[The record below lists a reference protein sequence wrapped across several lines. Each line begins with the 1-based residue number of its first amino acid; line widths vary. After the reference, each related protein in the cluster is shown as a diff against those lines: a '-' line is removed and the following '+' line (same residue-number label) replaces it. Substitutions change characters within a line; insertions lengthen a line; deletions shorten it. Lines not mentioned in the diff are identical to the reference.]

1 MDASRNIL
9 HNVVYKEDFDN
20 KAIKK
25 IVLENLENY
34 LKERSL
40 SDSLW
45 IKAISS
51 QYFLIE
57 IAYLLNL
64 TETNSYQELEEEFL
78 NTSCIFRRGVVQPTP
93 KKILVVPDENEKL
106 IDRMKQEDDSG
117 TDYPDRLRANRINTK
132 AKKDRIF
139 YNYYYGLMAGIIN
152 RLCNGN
158 VYLENYKKIR
168 AAVISE
174 LFNPDA
180 IDEAGGWI
188 HFRLPWMTA
197 RILVNL
203 SSYSDETI
211 NQLICEKA
219 FSKSKINSI
228 EDYHDFL
235 KQASRSLVLRLHGR
249 PIWASGAGDW
259 VTCWESTGL
268 CLEALYSLGF
278 INDYDEELRKTI
290 NFLFL
295 DQNVREW
302 IVTPN
307 FADEISSNKTLASVI
322 LSSVIYRLMKSNVI
336 ETDEHIKNLIEH
348 MFTTISTEIQRINN
362 EKVQQYCTLPQIIY
376 YIIMAL
382 L

>member
-1 MDASRNIL
+1 MEESRNISHKVTCNKDTNKKL
-9 HNVVYKEDFDN
+9 VEKIMDN
-20 KAIKK
+20 
-25 IVLENLENY
+25 LDNY

-57 IAYLLNL
+57 IAYIMNL

-78 NTSCIFRRGVVQPTP
+78 NTSCVFRKGVVQPSP
-93 KKILVVPDENEKL
+93 QKILVVPDENEKL
-106 IDRMKQEDDSG
+106 IDRMKQEDDAG
-117 TDYPDRLRANRINTK
+117 ADYPNRLRASRINTK

-152 RLCNGN
+152 ILCTSN
-158 VYLENYKKIR
+158 VYLENYEKIR
-168 AAVISE
+168 MAVIAE
-174 LFNPDA
+174 IFNPDA

-197 RILVNL
+197 RILISL

-211 NQLICEKA
+211 QQLISGKA
-219 FSKSKINSI
+219 FSKTKINSI
-228 EDYHDFL
+228 ESYHDFIN
-235 KQASRSLVLRLHGR
+235 QASRSLVTRLHGKS
-249 PIWASGAGDW
+249 IWGSGAGDW

-268 CLEALYSLGF
+268 CLEALFSLGV
-278 INDYDEELRKTI
+278 INDYIKDVKKII

-295 DQNVREW
+295 EENIREW
-302 IVTPN
+302 LVTPS
-307 FADEISSNKTLASVI
+307 FIDEISSNRTLSSVI
-322 LSSVIYRLMKSNVI
+322 LSSVVYRLMSNGVI
-336 ETDEHIKNLIEH
+336 ETDENIKNLIEGL
-348 MFTTISTEIQRINN
+348 FLTISTEILRINN
-362 EKVQQYCTLPQIIY
+362 ERVQQYCTIPQIIY
-376 YIIMAL
+376 YIIKAL